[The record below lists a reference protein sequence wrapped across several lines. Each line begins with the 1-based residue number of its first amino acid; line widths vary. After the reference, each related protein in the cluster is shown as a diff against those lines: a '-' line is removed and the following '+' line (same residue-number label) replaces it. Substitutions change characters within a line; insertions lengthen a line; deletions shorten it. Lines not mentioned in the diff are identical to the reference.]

1 MLADR
6 AHQLGPGQTARLDRF
21 LNVSDFLR
29 SELAPGQKFRCSISD
44 QLAAAPDR
52 PPYHLKTVFACPLLF
67 RDKII
72 LHSGLSCSD
81 LSGKQTMRQRCLH
94 LPHHVTRNLHAE
106 DVVQECYMRAFMRL
120 DGFSGKSKTS
130 TWFSRITINAVLMK

>member
-81 LSGKQTMRQRCLH
+81 LSGKQTMRQRCAAEGQAR
-94 LPHHVTRNLHAE
+94 PAACVTQDDA
-106 DVVQECYMRAFMRL
+106 
-120 DGFSGKSKTS
+120 DGSCFPDLSEPQRQGFPESPAPVLRFRSGV
-130 TWFSRITINAVLMK
+130 RIP

>member
-81 LSGKQTMRQRCLH
+81 LSGKQTMRQRWQGAIR
-94 LPHHVTRNLHAE
+94 TRVVLLGTGTPVPDPDRSGPATVITADDRAYLVDFGPGVIRRAE
-106 DVVQECYMRAFMRL
+106 A
-120 DGFSGKSKTS
+120 
-130 TWFSRITINAVLMK
+130 A

>member
-81 LSGKQTMRQRCLH
+81 LSGKQTMRQRWALA
-94 LPHHVTRNLHAE
+94 HHEAQHA
-106 DVVQECYMRAFMRL
+106 
-120 DGFSGKSKTS
+120 GPSGAK
-130 TWFSRITINAVLMK
+130 RHAN

>member
-81 LSGKQTMRQRCLH
+81 LSGKQTMRQRCTGCMWYGLYRH
-94 LPHHVTRNLHAE
+94 TLLDLRTFK
-106 DVVQECYMRAFMRL
+106 VQAGC
-120 DGFSGKSKTS
+120 TS
-130 TWFSRITINAVLMK
+130 AVPNEAC

>member
-81 LSGKQTMRQRCLH
+81 LVGKQTIRQPWH
-94 LPHHVTRNLHAE
+94 SPTAPALPPKPPQIT
-106 DVVQECYMRAFMRL
+106 QSRAARPVHPSPACST
-120 DGFSGKSKTS
+120 SG
-130 TWFSRITINAVLMK
+130 RIPR